1 MAAPHCSLRFI
12 VPVYFFARSFNS
24 ACMDAETE
32 QRASRNSRW
41 TRDPVIRDGAATVA
55 RITEH
60 DIQIFR
66 LLARYH
72 YLQADDI
79 RAFVGGALT
88 PLVRRLNL
96 LSRKPNLYI
105 NRPQQ
110 QRQSCDAN
118 HRPLVYELDDRG
130 ANALCDPGW
139 LRLPRSSHS
148 NFAHELMVCRIRASI
163 ELGVRADPSLRLITW
178 TEILASERTPLDTR
192 RSLRPAQMPVSLS
205 SNGEHRQI
213 MVRADGTPFGLELS
227 RDGRSTYLF
236 FPGIEA
242 DCGTEPVTASDIER
256 SSIYKKFAAYLAI
269 AQQNIHRSHFGFPN
283 LFVPFVTT
291 TRSRMESMMALL
303 DRLTDGR
310 GSKMFLF
317 KTFPALTSA
326 ESPLPPS
333 GAMLTQP
340 WTRVGVD
347 PFIMADP

>member
-1 MAAPHCSLRFI
+1 
-12 VPVYFFARSFNS
+12 
-24 ACMDAETE
+24 MDAVTE
-32 QRASRNSRW
+32 QKASRNSRW
-41 TRDPVIRDGAATVA
+41 TRDPVIHDGAPVVA

-60 DIQIFR
+60 DIEIFR
-66 LLARYH
+66 LLARYR

-88 PLVRRLNL
+88 PLARRLNL
-96 LSRKPNLYI
+96 LSRKPNLYV

-118 HRPLVYELDDRG
+118 HRRLVYELDDRG

-178 TEILASERTPLDTR
+178 TEILASERTPIETKR
-192 RSLRPAQMPVSLS
+192 ALRPTEIPVSLS
-205 SNGEHRQI
+205 INGEGRKI
-213 MVRADGTPFGLELS
+213 IIRADGTPFGLELS

-242 DCGTEPVTASDIER
+242 DCGTEPLTASDFER
-256 SSIYKKFAAYLAI
+256 SSIHKKFAAYLAI

-283 LFVPFVTT
+283 LFVPFATAT
-291 TRSRMESMMALL
+291 PARMEAMMALL
-303 DRLTDGR
+303 GRLTEGR

-326 ESPLPPS
+326 EPPLPPS
-333 GAMLTQP
+333 GVMLTQP
-340 WTRVGVD
+340 WARVGANPFVMSD
-347 PFIMADP
+347 P